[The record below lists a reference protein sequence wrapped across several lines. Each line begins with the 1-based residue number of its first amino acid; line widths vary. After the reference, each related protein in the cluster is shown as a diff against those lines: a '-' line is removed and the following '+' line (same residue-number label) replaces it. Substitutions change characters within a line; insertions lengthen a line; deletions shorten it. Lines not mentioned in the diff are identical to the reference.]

1 MQYFK
6 RCKKYIAS
14 LLAIAMLM
22 STFTPSLQTIFA
34 QDHDQ
39 EVGISEVVKE
49 QTLEK
54 NQERVNEVTSKIDET
69 GEVYTLTIHYHRN
82 NQDYEGW
89 NIHTWS
95 TGVSDGDYEFTSE
108 DDFG

>member
-1 MQYFK
+1 
-6 RCKKYIAS
+6 
-14 LLAIAMLM
+14 MLM

-54 NQERVNEVTSKIDET
+54 NQERVNEVTSKIDEIIIKFLLLYVDYLLSKVSLPT
-69 GEVYTLTIHYHRN
+69 QSLFSFNPIH
-82 NQDYEGW
+82 
-89 NIHTWS
+89 
-95 TGVSDGDYEFTSE
+95 F
-108 DDFG
+108 